1 MTNENAVVDINEAVR
16 AYIAQIEG
24 LRAEIGKLDATIT
37 TLRQSLATLKGL
49 KTLGEGKTVLVPVGS
64 IAQVEMKV
72 EKMDKVVVS
81 VGQNISAELEY
92 DEALKYIED
101 EIKKLLAFRLV
112 LEQAIA
118 ELYAKIE
125 DLIAEV
131 QKSGEEEVEEEENE
145 EQNE

>member
-1 MTNENAVVDINEAVR
+1 MANEVLDINEAVR

-24 LRAEIGKLDATIT
+24 LRAEIGRLDATVA

-92 DEALKYIED
+92 EEALKYIED

-125 DLIAEV
+125 DLIAEA
-131 QKSGEEEVEEEENE
+131 QQTPEEEKAGEEKNE
-145 EQNE
+145 KNSE

>member
-1 MTNENAVVDINEAVR
+1 
-16 AYIAQIEG
+16 
-24 LRAEIGKLDATIT
+24 
-37 TLRQSLATLKGL
+37 LRQSLATLKGL

-92 DEALKYIED
+92 EEALKYIED

-125 DLIAEV
+125 DLIAEA
-131 QKSGEEEVEEEENE
+131 QQTPEEEKAEEEENE
-145 EQNE
+145 KNNE

>member
-1 MTNENAVVDINEAVR
+1 MTNEVLDINEAVR

-24 LRAEIGKLDATIT
+24 LRAEIGKLDATIA

-81 VGQNISAELEY
+81 VGQNISAELDYE
-92 DEALKYIED
+92 EALKYIED

-125 DLIAEV
+125 DLIAET
-131 QKSGEEEVEEEENE
+131 QQTSEENVEEEENE
-145 EQNE
+145 EKSE

>member
-1 MTNENAVVDINEAVR
+1 MANEVLDINEAVR

-24 LRAEIGKLDATIT
+24 LRAEIGRLDATVA

-92 DEALKYIED
+92 EEALKYIED

-125 DLIAEV
+125 DLIAEA
-131 QKSGEEEVEEEENE
+131 QQTPEEEKAGEEKNE
-145 EQNE
+145 KNNE

>member
-1 MTNENAVVDINEAVR
+1 MANEVLDINEAVR

-24 LRAEIGKLDATIT
+24 LRSEIGRLDTTVA

-92 DEALKYIED
+92 EEALKYIED

-125 DLIAEV
+125 DLIEEV
-131 QKSGEEEVEEEENE
+131 QQTPEEEKVEEEENE
-145 EQNE
+145 KNNK

>member
-1 MTNENAVVDINEAVR
+1 MVNGEVIDINEAVR

-24 LRAEIGKLDATIT
+24 LRAEIGKLDATIA

-92 DEALKYIED
+92 DEALKYIEN
-101 EIKKLLAFRLV
+101 EIQKLLAFRLV

-125 DLIAEV
+125 DLIAEA

>member
-1 MTNENAVVDINEAVR
+1 MANEVLDINEAVR

-24 LRAEIGKLDATIT
+24 LRAEIGRLDATVA

-92 DEALKYIED
+92 EEALKYIED

-125 DLIAEV
+125 DLIEEV
-131 QKSGEEEVEEEENE
+131 QQTPEEEKVEEEENE
-145 EQNE
+145 KNNK

>member
-1 MTNENAVVDINEAVR
+1 MANEVLDINEAVR

-24 LRAEIGKLDATIT
+24 LRSEIGRLDTTVA

-92 DEALKYIED
+92 EEALKYIED

-125 DLIAEV
+125 DLIAEA
-131 QKSGEEEVEEEENE
+131 QQTPEEEKAGEEKNE
-145 EQNE
+145 KNNE

>member
-1 MTNENAVVDINEAVR
+1 MANEVLDINEAVR

-24 LRAEIGKLDATIT
+24 LRAEIGRLDATVA
-37 TLRQSLATLKGL
+37 TLRQSLATLKSL

-72 EKMDKVVVS
+72 EKMDKVIVS

-92 DEALKYIED
+92 EEALKYIED

-125 DLIAEV
+125 DLIAEA
-131 QKSGEEEVEEEENE
+131 QQTTEEEKAEEEENE
-145 EQNE
+145 KNDE

>member
-1 MTNENAVVDINEAVR
+1 MANEVLDINEAVR

-24 LRAEIGKLDATIT
+24 LRSEIGRLDTTVA

-72 EKMDKVVVS
+72 EKMDKVIVS

-92 DEALKYIED
+92 EEALKYIED

-125 DLIAEV
+125 DLIAEA
-131 QKSGEEEVEEEENE
+131 QQTTEEEKAEEEENE
-145 EQNE
+145 KNDE

>member
-1 MTNENAVVDINEAVR
+1 MANEVLDINEAVR

-24 LRAEIGKLDATIT
+24 LRSEIGRLDTTVA

-72 EKMDKVVVS
+72 ENMDKVVVS

-92 DEALKYIED
+92 GEALKYIED
-101 EIKKLLAFRLV
+101 EVKKLLAFRLV

-125 DLIAEV
+125 DLIEEV
-131 QKSGEEEVEEEENE
+131 QQTPEEEKVEEEENE
-145 EQNE
+145 KNNK

>member
-1 MTNENAVVDINEAVR
+1 MANEVLDINEAVR

-24 LRAEIGKLDATIT
+24 LRSEIGRLDTTVA

-72 EKMDKVVVS
+72 ENIDKVVVS

-92 DEALKYIED
+92 EEALKYIED

-125 DLIAEV
+125 DLIAEA
-131 QKSGEEEVEEEENE
+131 QQTPEEEKAGEEKNE
-145 EQNE
+145 KNNE

>member
-1 MTNENAVVDINEAVR
+1 MANEVLDINEAVR

-24 LRAEIGKLDATIT
+24 LRAEIGRLDATVA
-37 TLRQSLATLKGL
+37 TLRQSLATLKSL

-72 EKMDKVVVS
+72 EKMDKVIVS

-92 DEALKYIED
+92 EEALKYIED

-125 DLIAEV
+125 DLIAEA
-131 QKSGEEEVEEEENE
+131 QQTTEEEKAEEEENE
-145 EQNE
+145 KNSE